1 MRRTDRQMD
10 RDSAWQAVDACCFGT
25 VSMLLPEGEPYCV
38 PLSIARIGE
47 TLYFHWAQEGL
58 KLKALRK
65 HPAVCVSCVGMAEPV
80 HDKFTTRYT
89 SAILT
94 GTAREVTDDAEK
106 IILKTED
113 GQNVKGYPC
122 TPCIVGTWKDVYES
136 EKILRNNADATS
148 EGDKLSALTQRSF
161 LVCAYGGLIEPI
173 SSGQEEE

>member
-1 MRRTDRQMD
+1 MSMRRTDRQMD

-47 TLYFHWAQEGL
+47 TLYFHCAQEGL

-89 SAILT
+89 SAILI

-106 IILKTED
+106 IRALRAICEK
-113 GQNVKGYPC
+113 Y
-122 TPCIVGTWKDVYES
+122 TPENMSRFDAAIAQSLSRTGIWRIDVTGITG
-136 EKILRNNADATS
+136 KC
-148 EGDKLSALTQRSF
+148 KK
-161 LVCAYGGLIEPI
+161 
-173 SSGQEEE
+173 

>member
-1 MRRTDRQMD
+1 MSMRRTDRQMD
-10 RDSAWQAVDACCFGT
+10 RDSAWQAVNACSFGT

-47 TLYFHWAQEGL
+47 TLYFHCAQEGL

-94 GTAREVTDDAEK
+94 GTAREVTDEAEK
-106 IILKTED
+106 IRALRAICEK
-113 GQNVKGYPC
+113 Y
-122 TPCIVGTWKDVYES
+122 TPENMSRFDAAIAQSLSRTGIWRIDVTDITG
-136 EKILRNNADATS
+136 KC
-148 EGDKLSALTQRSF
+148 KK
-161 LVCAYGGLIEPI
+161 
-173 SSGQEEE
+173 

>member
-1 MRRTDRQMD
+1 MSMRRTDRQMD

-25 VSMLLPEGEPYCV
+25 VSMLLPEGE
-38 PLSIARIGE
+38 
-47 TLYFHWAQEGL
+47 TLYFHCAQEGL

-106 IILKTED
+106 IRALRAICEK
-113 GQNVKGYPC
+113 Y
-122 TPCIVGTWKDVYES
+122 TPENMSRFDAAIAQSLSRTGIWRIDVTGITG
-136 EKILRNNADATS
+136 KC
-148 EGDKLSALTQRSF
+148 KK
-161 LVCAYGGLIEPI
+161 
-173 SSGQEEE
+173 

>member
-1 MRRTDRQMD
+1 MTKISIFWNLPKRRESGEQIMVCQS
-10 RDSAWQAVDACCFGT
+10 RDKIKDFFT
-25 VSMLLPEGEPYCV
+25 GE
-38 PLSIARIGE
+38 E
-47 TLYFHWAQEGL
+47 
-58 KLKALRK
+58 
-65 HPAVCVSCVGMAEPV
+65 
-80 HDKFTTRYT
+80 D
-89 SAILT
+89 
-94 GTAREVTDDAEK
+94 TDDAEK

-173 SSGQEEE
+173 SSGQEE

>member
-47 TLYFHWAQEGL
+47 TLYFHCAQEGL

-80 HDKFTTRYT
+80 HDKSGHFGR
-89 SAILT
+89 SVKSIPRRICPGSMLPLQKACP
-94 GTAREVTDDAEK
+94 ARA
-106 IILKTED
+106 
-113 GQNVKGYPC
+113 
-122 TPCIVGTWKDVYES
+122 S
-136 EKILRNNADATS
+136 
-148 EGDKLSALTQRSF
+148 
-161 LVCAYGGLIEPI
+161 GG
-173 SSGQEEE
+173 SM